1 MSSAAPARS
10 KRNERRS
17 FRKLLLFYDTAVLI
31 LAWVVL
37 FLLHPSQTKVL
48 TFPENLFHLGAAFFL
63 FTLFRVIF
71 RVYYQ
76 VLRSVSVA
84 PFAREM
90 ISCVCA
96 SAVYLPVAY
105 FLPFAK
111 VPFTTTLAFV
121 LGYSLVCL
129 FLRVSYTYLFRLLR
143 KNTKFT
149 VFMRKVLTPLTLV
162 DFDTPDGLMRVVLEP
177 DAGRAPI
184 NKTQAIAEKFAIR
197 GEVTDIKQ
205 ITKGYI
211 NQTYAIKTLSDTG
224 HVHKY
229 LLQRINTEVFTDP
242 DLLMRNYVI
251 TTRHLY
257 GRLQLPGLKT
267 GGSVQTLRMTKNGE
281 SFLKDDS
288 GCWRMLSFF
297 DDVYSLDIPDSPK
310 TFYWAGRAFGR
321 FVREMADI
329 DASELGTVI
338 QDFHNTKKRYNALE
352 ASVDRDP
359 KGRAAQ
365 VKDEIAFYR
374 ARANSFGVIA
384 DALDLGRIPWRICH
398 NDCNLNN
405 ILFDKATH
413 LPAAIIDLDTVMP
426 GSPLYDFGD
435 SIRIGTNTATD
446 DEKDLSKVSFSVG
459 LFEQYAKGYL
469 EEFGSFMTKAEL
481 ELLPLAPLVIT
492 SEDGIRFLADHI
504 DGDTYYNIYYPG
516 QNLDRCRTQLTL
528 LADMERH
535 LPDIVRVLS
544 RIYAENGY
552 DAKLDY
558 GSIADKWP
566 HGDTPIYG

>member
-1 MSSAAPARS
+1 MSSDARTR
-10 KRNERRS
+10 KNERRTI
-17 FRKLLLFYDTAVLI
+17 RKLLLFYDTAVL
-31 LAWVVL
+31 VL
-37 FLLHPSQTKVL
+37 VWAGIFLLHPSQAESL
-48 TFPENLFHLGAAFFL
+48 PLPENLLHLGVAFIL

-71 RVYYQ
+71 RVYFQ
-76 VLRSVSVA
+76 VLRTGTVG

-90 ISCVCA
+90 LACVCA
-96 SAVYLPVAY
+96 SAIYLPGMY

-111 VPFTTTLAFV
+111 VPFTTELAFA
-121 LGYSLVCL
+121 LGYSLICL
-129 FLRVSYTYLFRLLR
+129 FLRVAYSYLFRLLR
-143 KNTKFT
+143 RNTKASLF
-149 VFMRKVLTPLTLV
+149 FRKVLAPLTLV

-177 DAGRAPI
+177 DEASRAPI
-184 NKTQAIAEKFAIR
+184 NRIQATAEKFAVR
-197 GEVTDIKQ
+197 GEVRDIKQ

-211 NQTYAIKTLSDTG
+211 NQTYVIETLSDTG
-224 HVHKY
+224 HIHKY
-229 LLQRINTEVFTDP
+229 LLQRINTDVFRDP

-257 GRLQLPGLKT
+257 GRLRLPGLKT
-267 GGSVQTLRMTKNGE
+267 GGSVQLLNVTKNGE
-281 SFLKDDS
+281 SFLKEDS

-338 QDFHNTKKRYNALE
+338 PDFHNTKKRYGALE

-365 VKDEIAFYR
+365 VQKEIAFYR
-374 ARANSFGVIA
+374 ERANSFGVIA

-405 ILFDKATH
+405 ILFDKTSH

-446 DEKDLSKVSFSVG
+446 DEKDLSRVTFSVD

-528 LADMERH
+528 LADMERR

-552 DAKLDY
+552 DAVLDY
-558 GSIADKWP
+558 DSIDEKWP
-566 HGDTPIYG
+566 HGDRPVFG